1 MEIPSVI
8 LLVKKNIITEGY
20 TDEMKRINLFFYY
33 QRIYRRKKNYLWKI
47 HRRSISVGKLITDR
61 ICVLR
66 RWKNSVGK
74 TVKSCSDT
82 GVIVHGLSWYCWIY
96 LVKIF
101 FYNIVGVLIV
111 VLVCLYNF
119 FFNIF
124 LFFLCGSFHNFFW
137 NVMFLNKKILTIK

>member
-1 MEIPSVI
+1 
-8 LLVKKNIITEGY
+8 
-20 TDEMKRINLFFYY
+20 MKRINLFFYY
-33 QRIYRRKKNYLWKI
+33 QQIHRRKKNYRQKI
-47 HRRSISVGKLITDR
+47 HRQSISVGDPIGKLITDR

-66 RWKNSVGK
+66 RRKNFVGK

-82 GVIVHGLSWYCWIY
+82 WVIVHGLSWYCWIY

-101 FYNIVGVLIV
+101 FYNIIGVLIV
-111 VLVCLYNF
+111 VLVCLYNL

>member
-1 MEIPSVI
+1 LVI
-8 LLVKKNIITEGY
+8 NK
-20 TDEMKRINLFFYY
+20 YY
-33 QRIYRRKKNYLWKI
+33 YRGIYRRNEADKFIFLLPTDLPTEKKYRRKI

-82 GVIVHGLSWYCWIY
+82 WVIVHDLSWYCWIY

-119 FFNIF
+119 FLIYFCFSYAVHFIIF
-124 LFFLCGSFHNFFW
+124 FEMLCFW
-137 NVMFLNKKILTIK
+137 IKKFWL